1 MTKCFALLILF
12 IFNFSATVFADS
24 THIDLP
30 SVSHEQIDHQD
41 HITKNSA
48 SEDTNEHCA
57 DHDCCHQNHI
67 HYYLLP
73 LVQVTLNAIS
83 ADYTFPDYIHAFIA
97 NYSEIVKPPLV

>member
-1 MTKCFALLILF
+1 MTKCFALLLLF
-12 IFNFSATVFADS
+12 ILNFSATVFADS

-30 SVSHEQIDHQD
+30 VSHEKTDHKV
-41 HITKNSA
+41 HISKNSA
-48 SEDTNEHCA
+48 SDDTTEHCA

-73 LVQVTLNAIS
+73 LIPVNLDTIS
-83 ADYTFPDYIHAFIA
+83 TAYSFPDYVRALFS